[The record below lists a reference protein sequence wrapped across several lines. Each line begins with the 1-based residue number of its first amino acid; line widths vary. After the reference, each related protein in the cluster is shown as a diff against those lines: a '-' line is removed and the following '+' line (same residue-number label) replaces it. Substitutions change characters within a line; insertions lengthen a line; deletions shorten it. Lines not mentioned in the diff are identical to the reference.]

1 MNGTIKKYFDD
12 KGYGFIKGEDKEYFF
27 HVSNLAEPA
36 TLSEGLSVTFEVGQN
51 DRGAFAKDVRVVSE

>member
-12 KGYGFIKGEDKEYFF
+12 KGFGFIKTDNKEIFF

-36 TLSEGLSVTFEVGQN
+36 TLTEGMQVSFEVGQN
-51 DRGAFAKDVRVVSE
+51 DKGDFAKNIRVVTD